1 VRERYGGL
9 WLDHDPD
16 RFEATE
22 ESYDP
27 GHDVISKIL
36 RRTAEGFFQASFWI
50 DIADTA
56 TLAQCARSVR
66 L

>member
-1 VRERYGGL
+1 V
-9 WLDHDPD
+9 
-16 RFEATE
+16 TE

-27 GHDVISKIL
+27 GHDVISTIL
-36 RRTAEGFFQASFWI
+36 RRTADGFFQASLWIKEPAGPQWSLPFWI